1 MPLKLNMLLQF
12 SMAFTSVSPG
22 YFHKHKL
29 LNPTKILSESFIESV
44 TENHPT
50 AFEPPLTFSHK
61 LKLHQK
67 MQLAQNKKVQKI
79 FGFHR
84 PIRVKKIPPRF
95 QQKEWITNFRPT
107 TY

>member
-1 MPLKLNMLLQF
+1 MLLQF
-12 SMAFTSVSPG
+12 SMAFAKVSPG

-29 LNPTKILSESFIESV
+29 SKPPEILSESILESV
-44 TENHPT
+44 PENHPT
-50 AFEPPLTFSHK
+50 ALEPPLTFSHK
-61 LKLHQK
+61 LQLHQT
-67 MQLAQNKKVQKI
+67 MQLAKNKKAQKL
-79 FGFHR
+79 FGFRR